1 MLPTKHQSALRRTKA
16 QVDHALYGHTWTPTF
31 TQGESICTLCGILA
45 YCPRCI
51 SSCLIGK
58 RLHWCTAHR
67 PAEPFADRGTSADAG
82 QNTGGAPW
90 A

>member
-1 MLPTKHQSALRRTKA
+1 MSRTKHLSALHQTKA
-16 QVDHALYGHTWTPTF
+16 QADHALYGHTWTATF
-31 TQGESICTLCGILA
+31 TQGEFICTICGTLA

-58 RLHWCTAHR
+58 PLRWCATHR
-67 PAEPFADRGTSADAG
+67 PTAPSVDNGTPGAS